1 MNFNSTESWVFINTS
16 FTALPVTASSSNRSG
31 MEAYL
36 QKLAHLDEGLYHD
49 FYGLWIALMVI
60 NSLIFLVGMVLNIV
74 ALYVFC
80 VRIKIKTTSV
90 IYTINLA
97 VTDLLVNLSL
107 PTRILLYYS
116 GGTCLTCSYLHI
128 FSYFVNM
135 YCSILFL
142 TCICVDRYL
151 AIVQVE
157 ASRRWRSSSVAK
169 CVCVSVWLFAIV
181 FTYSFLSTAFHHTG
195 CCISKLLF
203 LTITEF
209 FLPLVIIVVF
219 TLRIMWA
226 LADRRLMQ
234 QSRERRRRAVQLLTT
249 VLIIFTVCFTPF
261 HIRQVV
267 VYFYPD
273 MPHHVIV
280 YHLTVTLSSLNSCL
294 DPVVYCF
301 VTNNF
306 QATVRNIFRRAD
318 LEQTSGDIISM
329 QHSSKAS
336 EGTANVT
343 NNVIMMT
350 KIPTSQQR
358 DSSGEELYTVDP
370 PSHGVKTAE
379 SCRDITVTW
388 RDMADISE
396 LCKMLT
402 SDNSISV

>member
-1 MNFNSTESWVFINTS
+1 MAVSSTQSWLCIN
-16 FTALPVTASSSNRSG
+16 SSSPVLPAVAGAGNRSG
-31 MEAYL
+31 VEGYL
-36 QKLAHLDEGLYHD
+36 ERLAHFDEGLYKD
-49 FYGLWIALMVI
+49 FYGLWIALVVV

-80 VRIKIKTTSV
+80 FRTKQKSTSI

-97 VTDLLVNLSL
+97 VSDLLVNLSL
-107 PTRILLYYS
+107 PTRILLYCS
-116 GGTCLTCSYLHI
+116 GGACLTCSYLHV

-157 ASRRWRSSSVAK
+157 ASRRWRNSGVAK

-181 FTYSFLSTAFHHTG
+181 VTYSFLSTAFQHPG
-195 CCISKLLF
+195 CCLSKMLL

-209 FLPLVIIVVF
+209 FLPLIIIVVF

-226 LADRRLMQ
+226 LTDRRLMQ
-234 QSRERRRRAVQLLTT
+234 QSRERRRRAVQLLCT
-249 VLIIFTVCFTPF
+249 VLTIFTVCFTPF
-261 HIRQVV
+261 HITQVV

-280 YHLTVTLSSLNSCL
+280 YHLTVTLSSLNSCM

-306 QATVRNIFRRAD
+306 QATVRNIFRRTEK
-318 LEQTSGDIISM
+318 EQTSGDIISM

-336 EGTANVT
+336 GGPATAGT

-350 KIPTSQQR
+350 TIPNPPQAEHPHDVNPLATDEEARRLRAVSGHR
-358 DSSGEELYTVDP
+358 DQLHRGHCV
-370 PSHGVKTAE
+370 V
-379 SCRDITVTW
+379 
-388 RDMADISE
+388 
-396 LCKMLT
+396 
-402 SDNSISV
+402 

>member
-1 MNFNSTESWVFINTS
+1 MSSNSSESWVTINNTS
-16 FTALPVTASSSNRSG
+16 PMLPMVTSPSNSSSMSP
-31 MEAYL
+31 YL
-36 QKLAHLDEGLYHD
+36 QRLAHLDEGLYND
-49 FYGLWIALMVI
+49 FYSLWITLTVI
-60 NSLIFLVGMVLNIV
+60 NSLIFLMGMILNTV

-80 VRIKIKTTSV
+80 YRTKPKTTSV

-97 VTDLLVNLSL
+97 VTDLLVSLSL

-116 GGTCLTCSYLHI
+116 GGACLICSYLHI

-157 ASRRWRSSSVAK
+157 ASRRWRNSNVAK

-181 FTYSFLSTAFHHTG
+181 VTYSFLSTAFRHTG
-195 CCISKLLF
+195 CCLSKLLF

-209 FLPLVIIVVF
+209 FLPLVIIVAF

-226 LADRRLMQ
+226 LADPRLMQ
-234 QSRERRRRAVQLLTT
+234 QSRERRRRAVQLLIT
-249 VLIIFTVCFTPF
+249 VLVIFTVCFTPF

-280 YHLTVTLSSLNSCL
+280 YHLTVTLSSLNSCM

-306 QATVRNIFRRAD
+306 QATMKSLFRRAD
-318 LEQTSGDIISM
+318 AEQTSGDIVSM

-336 EGTANVT
+336 GGTVNAVANNT
-343 NNVIMMT
+343 IMMT
-350 KIPTSQQR
+350 NVPSLPQR
-358 DSSGEELYTVDP
+358 DT
-370 PSHGVKTAE
+370 SHGNQHAAEIPLSHEVKRLGDTGE
-379 SCRDITVTW
+379 FNE
-388 RDMADISE
+388 M
-396 LCKMLT
+396 
-402 SDNSISV
+402 SDFSVERWP

>member
-1 MNFNSTESWVFINTS
+1 
-16 FTALPVTASSSNRSG
+16 
-31 MEAYL
+31 MEGYL
-36 QKLAHLDEGLYHD
+36 QRLAHLDEGLYSD

-60 NSLIFLVGMVLNIV
+60 NSLIFLVGMVLNTV

-80 VRIKIKTTSV
+80 FRTKQKTTSV

-116 GGTCLTCSYLHI
+116 GGACLTCSYLHI

-151 AIVQVE
+151 AIVQ
-157 ASRRWRSSSVAK
+157 
-169 CVCVSVWLFAIV
+169 
-181 FTYSFLSTAFHHTG
+181 HPG
-195 CCISKLLF
+195 CCLSKLLF

-209 FLPLVIIVVF
+209 FLPLIIIVVF

-234 QSRERRRRAVQLLTT
+234 QSRERRRRAVQLLST

-280 YHLTVTLSSLNSCL
+280 YHLTVTLSSLNSCM

-306 QATVRNIFRRAD
+306 QATMRNIFRRAEP
-318 LEQTSGDIISM
+318 EQTSGDIISM

-336 EGTANVT
+336 GGTATAIT
-343 NNVIMMT
+343 NNVMMMT
-350 KIPTSQQR
+350 KIPTSLQK
-358 DSSGEELYTVDP
+358 DNVEKNHTV
-370 PSHGVKTAE
+370 
-379 SCRDITVTW
+379 
-388 RDMADISE
+388 
-396 LCKMLT
+396 
-402 SDNSISV
+402 

>member
-1 MNFNSTESWVFINTS
+1 
-16 FTALPVTASSSNRSG
+16 

-36 QKLAHLDEGLYHD
+36 QKLAHLDEGLYND
-49 FYGLWIALMVI
+49 FYSLWITLMVV
-60 NSLIFLVGMVLNIV
+60 NSLIFLVGMVLNTV

-80 VRIKIKTTSV
+80 FRTKQRTTSV

-116 GGTCLTCSYLHI
+116 RGTCLTCSYLHI

-157 ASRRWRSSSVAK
+157 ASRRWRHSNVAK

-181 FTYSFLSTAFHHTG
+181 VTYSFLSTAFQHTG
-195 CCISKLLF
+195 CCLSKLLF

-209 FLPLVIIVVF
+209 FLPLIIIVAF

-226 LADRRLMQ
+226 LADQRLMQ

-249 VLIIFTVCFTPF
+249 VLVIFTVCFTPF

-273 MPHHVIV
+273 MPHHAIV
-280 YHLTVTLSSLNSCL
+280 YHLTVTLSSLNSCM

-306 QATVRNIFRRAD
+306 QATMRNIFRRAE
-318 LEQTSGDIISM
+318 LEQSSGDIISM
-329 QHSSKAS
+329 QHSSKNSA
-336 EGTANVT
+336 GTANGNP
-343 NNVIMMT
+343 NNLIMMT
-350 KIPTSQQR
+350 KIPTSRQEE
-358 DSSGEELYTVDP
+358 SLGENHTL
-370 PSHGVKTAE
+370 
-379 SCRDITVTW
+379 
-388 RDMADISE
+388 
-396 LCKMLT
+396 
-402 SDNSISV
+402 

>member
-1 MNFNSTESWVFINTS
+1 MSAHFHHRLYHHLKPVLSMWIFTNMMNCNITKSWLCINTS
-16 FTALPVTASSSNRSG
+16 FSTLPITASPANRSG
-31 MEAYL
+31 MGAYL
-36 QKLAHLDEGLYHD
+36 ERLAHLDEGLYND
-49 FYGLWIALMVI
+49 FYSLWIALMVI
-60 NSLIFLVGMVLNIV
+60 NSVIFLVGMVLNTV

-80 VRIKIKTTSV
+80 YRTKQKTTSV

-116 GGTCLTCSYLHI
+116 GGACLTCSYMHI

-169 CVCVSVWLFAIV
+169 VVCITVWLFAIV
-181 FTYSFLSTAFHHTG
+181 VTYSFLSTAFQHTG

-209 FLPLVIIVVF
+209 FLPLIIIVVF

-226 LADRRLMQ
+226 LTDRRLMQ
-234 QSRERRRRAVQLLTT
+234 QSRKRRRRAVQLLTT

-261 HIRQVV
+261 HIRQVLL
-267 VYFYPD
+267 YFYPD
-273 MPHHVIV
+273 MPHQVIV
-280 YHLTVTLSSLNSCL
+280 YHLTVTLSSLNSCM

-306 QATVRNIFRRAD
+306 KATMKHLFRRAEP
-318 LEQTSGDIISM
+318 EQTSGDIVSM

-336 EGTANVT
+336 GRTVNAIT
-343 NNVIMMT
+343 NNRIRMIRMT
-350 KIPTSQQR
+350 RIPSARQR
-358 DSSGEELYTVDP
+358 DVMENNHTP
-370 PSHGVKTAE
+370 
-379 SCRDITVTW
+379 
-388 RDMADISE
+388 
-396 LCKMLT
+396 
-402 SDNSISV
+402 

>member
-1 MNFNSTESWVFINTS
+1 MMNINGTESWLFINTS
-16 FTALPVTASSSNRSG
+16 SPILPVISSPANTSG
-31 MEAYL
+31 VEKYL
-36 QKLAHLDEGLYHD
+36 QRLAHLDEGLYND

-60 NSLIFLVGMVLNIV
+60 NSIIFLVGTVLNIF

-80 VRIKIKTTSV
+80 FRTKQKTTSV

-116 GGTCLTCSYLHI
+116 GGACLTCSYLHI

-151 AIVQVE
+151 AIVQKSAHSVLPLQAE
-157 ASRRWRSSSVAK
+157 TSRRWRNSSVAK
-169 CVCVSVWLFAIV
+169 CVCISVWLFAIV
-181 FTYSFLSTAFHHTG
+181 VTYSFLSTAFQHTG
-195 CCISKLLF
+195 CCLSKLLI

-226 LADRRLMQ
+226 LTDRRLMQ
-234 QSRERRRRAVQLLTT
+234 QSRDRRRRAVQLLTT

-280 YHLTVTLSSLNSCL
+280 YHLTVTLSSLNSCM

-306 QATVRNIFRRAD
+306 QATMRHLFRHAEP
-318 LEQTSGDIISM
+318 EQTSGDIVSM

-336 EGTANVT
+336 GGTVNAMT
-343 NNVIMMT
+343 NNMILMT
-350 KIPTSQQR
+350 KIP
-358 DSSGEELYTVDP
+358 
-370 PSHGVKTAE
+370 
-379 SCRDITVTW
+379 
-388 RDMADISE
+388 
-396 LCKMLT
+396 
-402 SDNSISV
+402 NSLQSLNMGKNHTL

>member
-1 MNFNSTESWVFINTS
+1 MSTVSANSTASWAMINTS
-16 FTALPVTASSSNRSG
+16 LGSHADVSSVSNTSG

-36 QKLAHLDEGLYHD
+36 QKLAHLDEGLYND
-49 FYGLWIALMVI
+49 FYGLWIALMII
-60 NSLIFLVGMVLNIV
+60 NSLIFLVGMVLNTL

-80 VRIKIKTTSV
+80 FRTKQKSTSV

-116 GGTCLTCSYLHI
+116 GGACLTCSYLHI

-157 ASRRWRSSSVAK
+157 ASRRWRNSGVAK
-169 CVCVSVWLFAIV
+169 CVCISVWLFAIV
-181 FTYSFLSTAFHHTG
+181 VTYSFLSTAFQHTG

-203 LTITEF
+203 LTLTEF
-209 FLPLVIIVVF
+209 FLPLVVIVVF
-219 TLRIMWA
+219 TLRIVWA
-226 LADRRLMQ
+226 L
-234 QSRERRRRAVQLLTT
+234 SRSLALVYPCRKRRRRAVQLLTT

-261 HIRQVV
+261 HVRQVV

-273 MPHHVIV
+273 MPHHEIV
-280 YHLTVTLSSLNSCL
+280 YHLTVTLSSLNSCM

-306 QATVRNIFRRAD
+306 QATMRNIFRRAEA
-318 LEQTSGDIISM
+318 EQSSGDIVSM

-336 EGTANVT
+336 GGEAATAVPS
-343 NNVIMMT
+343 NVIMMSM
-350 KIPTSQQR
+350 I
-358 DSSGEELYTVDP
+358 P
-370 PSHGVKTAE
+370 PSPQKSTQRIHK
-379 SCRDITVTW
+379 
-388 RDMADISE
+388 
-396 LCKMLT
+396 L
-402 SDNSISV
+402 

>member
-1 MNFNSTESWVFINTS
+1 MMNCNNTESWLSINTS
-16 FTALPVTASSSNRSG
+16 FSTLPITATPANRSG
-31 MEAYL
+31 MGAYL
-36 QKLAHLDEGLYHD
+36 ERLAHLDEGLYND

-60 NSLIFLVGMVLNIV
+60 NSVIFLVGMVLNTV

-80 VRIKIKTTSV
+80 YRTKQKTTSV

-116 GGTCLTCSYLHI
+116 GGACLTCSYMHI

-157 ASRRWRSSSVAK
+157 ASRRWRNSSVAK
-169 CVCVSVWLFAIV
+169 LVCITVWLFAIV
-181 FTYSFLSTAFHHTG
+181 VTYSFLSTAFQHTG

-209 FLPLVIIVVF
+209 FLPLIIIVVF

-226 LADRRLMQ
+226 LTDRRLMQ
-234 QSRERRRRAVQLLTT
+234 QSRKRRRRAVQLLTT

-261 HIRQVV
+261 HIRQVLL
-267 VYFYPD
+267 YFYPD
-273 MPHHVIV
+273 MPHQVIV
-280 YHLTVTLSSLNSCL
+280 YHLTVTLSSLNSCM

-306 QATVRNIFRRAD
+306 KATMKHLFRRAEP
-318 LEQTSGDIISM
+318 EQTSGDIVSM

-336 EGTANVT
+336 GGTVNAIT
-343 NNVIMMT
+343 NNRIMMIRIHSVRQ
-350 KIPTSQQR
+350 K
-358 DSSGEELYTVDP
+358 
-370 PSHGVKTAE
+370 
-379 SCRDITVTW
+379 DI
-388 RDMADISE
+388 
-396 LCKMLT
+396 L
-402 SDNSISV
+402 DNNHTP

>member
-1 MNFNSTESWVFINTS
+1 MTSNGTEPWFPTNTTCST
-16 FTALPVTASSSNRSG
+16 LPVTASPANRSS

-36 QKLAHLDEGLYHD
+36 QRLAHLDEGLFND

-60 NSLIFLVGMVLNIV
+60 NSIIFLVGMVLNVV

-80 VRIKIKTTSV
+80 FRTKQKTPSV

-97 VTDLLVNLSL
+97 VSDLLVNLSL
-107 PTRILLYYS
+107 PTRILLYYI
-116 GGTCLTCSYLHI
+116 GGACLICSHMHI

-142 TCICVDRYL
+142 TCVCVDRYL

-157 ASRRWRSSSVAK
+157 ASPRWRNSGVAK
-169 CVCVSVWLFAIV
+169 CACACVWLFAV
-181 FTYSFLSTAFHHTG
+181 VVTYSILSTAFQHTG

-226 LADRRLMQ
+226 LTDRRLMQ
-234 QSRERRRRAVQLLTT
+234 QSRKRRRRAVQLLTT
-249 VLIIFTVCFTPF
+249 VLVIFTVCFTPF
-261 HIRQVV
+261 HIRQVL

-280 YHLTVTLSSLNSCL
+280 YHLTVTLSSLNSCM

-306 QATVRNIFRRAD
+306 KATMRHLFRRAEP
-318 LEQTSGDIISM
+318 EQTSGDIVSM

-336 EGTANVT
+336 GGTTANAVT
-343 NNVIMMT
+343 NIKITMTRIPSARLTGNVGRNHT
-350 KIPTSQQR
+350 
-358 DSSGEELYTVDP
+358 L
-370 PSHGVKTAE
+370 
-379 SCRDITVTW
+379 
-388 RDMADISE
+388 
-396 LCKMLT
+396 
-402 SDNSISV
+402 

>member
-1 MNFNSTESWVFINTS
+1 MINYSSTESWLFINASFPILSVTTS
-16 FTALPVTASSSNRSG
+16 PANSSG

-36 QKLAHLDEGLYHD
+36 QRLAHLDEGLYND
-49 FYGLWIALMVI
+49 FYGLWVALIII
-60 NSLIFLVGMVLNIV
+60 NSFIFLAGMVLNTV

-80 VRIKIKTTSV
+80 FRTKQKTTSV

-97 VTDLLVNLSL
+97 VSDLLVNLSL

-116 GGTCLTCSYLHI
+116 GGSCLTCSYMHI

-157 ASRRWRSSSVAK
+157 ASRRWRNSGVAK
-169 CVCVSVWLFAIV
+169 CVCISVWLFAIV
-181 FTYSFLSTAFHHTG
+181 VTYSLLSTAFQHTG

-219 TLRIMWA
+219 TVRIMWA
-226 LADRRLMQ
+226 LTDRRLMQ
-234 QSRERRRRAVQLLTT
+234 QSRKRRRRAVQLLTT

-261 HIRQVV
+261 HIRQVL

-280 YHLTVTLSSLNSCL
+280 YHLTVTLSSLNSCM

-306 QATVRNIFRRAD
+306 KATMRHLFRRAEP
-318 LEQTSGDIISM
+318 EQTSGENVSM
-329 QHSSKAS
+329 QRSSKAS
-336 EGTANVT
+336 GGAANAVT
-343 NNVIMMT
+343 NIIITMT
-350 KIPTSQQR
+350 KIPNTRQN
-358 DSSGEELYTVDP
+358 
-370 PSHGVKTAE
+370 
-379 SCRDITVTW
+379 
-388 RDMADISE
+388 
-396 LCKMLT
+396 
-402 SDNSISV
+402 DNVGKDCAL